1 MGMLTCGTIQMS
13 DNINRRCLLVEDVA
27 AMRALVRAILEDTG
41 CEIIEA
47 EDLQAARQILRTH
60 DKGKIDYV
68 VLDIDLPD
76 GNGLELIPELGD
88 EVRMIIAL
96 TAYETRET
104 HLRCLSMGCDE
115 VLSKGGQLAELSKM
129 LMRPGSPR
137 RAARPQIPDHG
148 KMYFK
153 YLAESRL
160 KLEEARQKA
169 DFLAV
174 RRIAHR
180 LRGTAIHFGHPGIG
194 RFAKSVTV
202 ALAAGQLSQYEAQTS
217 ALSASIAEV
226 LELHQFDHGGHM
238 AGELAPTG

>member
-1 MGMLTCGTIQMS
+1 MDTLTCGTIQMS

-47 EDLQAARQILRTH
+47 ENLQTARQIIRTH
-60 DKGKIDYV
+60 DKHHVDYA

-88 EVRMIIAL
+88 KVRIIAL

-104 HLRCLSMGCDE
+104 HLRCLNMGCDA

-129 LMRPGSPR
+129 LMRPNSPR

-148 KMYFK
+148 KMYFR

-169 DFLAV
+169 DFLTV

-202 ALAAGQLSQYEAQTS
+202 ALAAGRLSQVEAQTS
-217 ALSASIAEV
+217 ALSAGIAEV
-226 LELHQFDHGGHM
+226 LESHYIK
-238 AGELAPTG
+238 